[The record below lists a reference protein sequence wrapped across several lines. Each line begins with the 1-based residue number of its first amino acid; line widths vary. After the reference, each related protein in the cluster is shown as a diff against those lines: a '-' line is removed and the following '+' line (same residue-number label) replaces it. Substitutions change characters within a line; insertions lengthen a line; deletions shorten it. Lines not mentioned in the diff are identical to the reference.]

1 MSKYEKLGGFLL
13 FEKLEEDK
21 LSKSFL
27 AGQIVNNEIK
37 NINLVKKFDHSLST
51 LPDFIL
57 DLNQQFEILKSLSN
71 PNIVRPSAVVQDKSE
86 YAAVFEYM
94 EGKTLRALLNKCAQ
108 DGYPFTAD
116 HALLIGSRLCTALE
130 YLHSK
135 KVNEERLVHGFVCP
149 ETILVSYDGEIKL
162 EYMALAH
169 ALLKFPAGKD
179 KFSHD
184 YKNYMA
190 PEMLSQGK
198 LDRGVDVFG
207 AGLVLYEM
215 LTGDAFFA
223 KGRNISVNDAVNAAQ
238 MHTNSGERTDLPE
251 EVKKI
256 LYQALA
262 LDPTQRYASIGDM
275 RKALDL
281 LLFSSEFSPTTF
293 NLAFFMHSVFRE
305 KIDEETKNLA
315 GYKKID
321 VAAHVKEEPP
331 PPPPAQKVE
340 HPVGATTAKDVP
352 VSAMAT
358 ERPAAPSFSGPE
370 LFGEAQEPKEKSKM
384 PLIIGGVLVVAVIG
398 VLGVFMMGK
407 KEPAQQQ
414 PPQAAAPAMTPEQE
428 QKAAEEKAALEAQAK
443 AATEEAKKKD
453 DELKALQ
460 AKMDEILK
468 AQQKAAASNPS
479 APAPAVDTAAIQ
491 KLQEQA
497 KKLEE
502 EKKAKEA
509 EAAKLKEA
517 AAAPA
522 PPPPAATET
531 PATTTPAGSDAT
543 KVASNTGAPPTTPP
557 ATGTEQQPAS
567 SGGDTQQPPPEAQ
580 PAAPQPAATKEGDL
594 VELSSD
600 VVKPEVL
607 SKVNPSY
614 PQVASAKKI
623 EGTVILSLL
632 ISEKG
637 DVSDVKLLRG
647 AGGASG
653 LNEAATA
660 AVKKWKFRPAVKDG
674 KRVKVWMTYPIVFK
688 LQ

>member
-27 AGQIVNNEIK
+27 AGQIANNEIK
-37 NINLVKKFDHSLST
+37 SIHMVKKFDHSLST
-51 LPDFIL
+51 MPDFIL
-57 DLNQQFEILKSLSN
+57 DLNQQFEILKGLSN
-71 PNIVRPSAVVQDKSE
+71 PNIVRPTAIVQDKSE
-86 YAAVFEYM
+86 YAAIFEYM
-94 EGKTLRALLNKCAQ
+94 EGKTLRALLTKCAQ
-108 DGYPFTAD
+108 DGFPFTAD

-149 ETILVSYDGEIKL
+149 ETVLVSYDGEIKL
-162 EYMALAH
+162 QYMALAH
-169 ALLKFPAGKD
+169 ALLKFSAGKD
-179 KFSHD
+179 KFQHD
-184 YKNYMA
+184 YKNYMS
-190 PEMLSQGK
+190 PEMLNQGK
-198 LDRGVDVFG
+198 LDRAVDVFG
-207 AGLVLYEM
+207 SGLVLYEM
-215 LTGDAFFA
+215 LTGEPFFA
-223 KGRNISVNDAVNAAQ
+223 KGRNVSVNDVVNQAQ
-238 MHTNSGERTDLPE
+238 MHTNSGERTELPE
-251 EVKKI
+251 DIKKI

-262 LDPTQRYASIGDM
+262 LDPASRYASIGDM

-305 KIDEETKNLA
+305 KIDEEGKSLA
-315 GYKKID
+315 GFKKLD
-321 VAAHVKEEPP
+321 VTPYLKEEPP
-331 PPPPAQKVE
+331 PPPPKPE
-340 HPVGATTAKDVP
+340 HPVGATAAKDMP
-352 VSAMAT
+352 VS
-358 ERPAAPSFSGPE
+358 PAPMEKPAQPSFGQPE
-370 LFGEAQEPKEKSKM
+370 LFGGAQETKEKSKM
-384 PLIIGGVLVVAVIG
+384 PLIIGGVLVLAVIG
-398 VLGVFMMGK
+398 VLAVFMMGK
-407 KEPAQQQ
+407 KEPAPQ
-414 PPQAAAPAMTPEQE
+414 PAQTASAPAMTPEQE
-428 QKAAEEKAALEAQAK
+428 KQAAEEKAQLEAQAK
-443 AATEEAKKKD
+443 TAQEEAKKKD

-460 AKMDEILK
+460 AKLDEILK
-468 AQQKAAASNPS
+468 QQQKSAANPA

-497 KKLEE
+497 RKLEE

-517 AAAPA
+517 AEAPPA
-522 PPPPAATET
+522 TPPPATTET
-531 PATTTPAGSDAT
+531 PSTTTPAGGDTT
-543 KVASNTGAPPTTPP
+543 KMASNTPPVTTPP
-557 ATGTEQQPAS
+557 PGGNTDQQ
-567 SGGDTQQPPPEAQ
+567 QQPPAGGDVQ
-580 PAAPQPAATKEGDL
+580 PAAVEPAAAQPAATKEGDL
-594 VELSSD
+594 VELSSE

-607 SKVNPSY
+607 SKANPAY
-614 PQVASAKKI
+614 PAVASAKRI

-653 LNEAATA
+653 LNEAAMA

>member
-37 NINLVKKFDHSLST
+37 NINIVKKFDHSLST

-57 DLNQQFEILKSLSN
+57 DLNQQFEILKGLSN
-71 PNIVRPSAVVQDKSE
+71 PNIVRPSAVVQEKSE
-86 YAAVFEYM
+86 YAAIFEYL
-94 EGKTLRALLNKCAQ
+94 EGKTLRALLTKCAQ

-116 HALLIGSRLCTALE
+116 HALLIGSRLCTAIE
-130 YLHSK
+130 YIHSK
-135 KVNEERLVHGFVCP
+135 KTNEERLVHGLVCP
-149 ETILVSYDGEIKL
+149 ETVLVTYDGEIKL
-162 EYMALAH
+162 QYMALAH

-179 KFSHD
+179 KFLHD
-184 YKNYMA
+184 YKNYMS
-190 PEMLSQGK
+190 PEMLNQGK
-198 LDRGVDVFG
+198 LDRSVDIF
-207 AGLVLYEM
+207 ASGLVLYEM
-215 LTGDAFFA
+215 LTGEAFFA
-223 KGRNISVNDAVNAAQ
+223 KGRNVSVNDVISQAQ
-238 MHTNSGERTDLPE
+238 MHTNSGERSDLPE
-251 EVKKI
+251 DIKKI

-262 LDPTQRYASIGDM
+262 MDPAQRYASIGDM
-275 RKALDL
+275 RKALDM

-305 KIDEETKNLA
+305 KIDEESKNLA
-315 GYKKID
+315 AFKKMD
-321 VAAHVKEEPP
+321 VAAYLKEEPP
-331 PPPPAQKVE
+331 PPPPKPE
-340 HPVGATTAKDVP
+340 HPVGATAAKDMP
-352 VSAMAT
+352 VSPIPM
-358 ERPAAPSFSGPE
+358 EKPAQPAYAGPE
-370 LFGEAQEPKEKSKM
+370 LFGGEQEPKEKSKM
-384 PLIIGGVLVVAVIG
+384 PLIIGGVLVLAVVG
-398 VLGVFMMGK
+398 VLAVFMMGK
-407 KEPAQQQ
+407 KAPQPAQT
-414 PPQAAAPAMTPEQE
+414 ASVRAMTPEQE
-428 QKAAEEKAALEAQAK
+428 KQAAEERAQLEAQAK
-443 AATEEAKKKD
+443 QAQEEAKKKD
-453 DELKALQ
+453 EELKVLQ
-460 AKMDEILK
+460 AKLDEILK
-468 AQQKAAASNPS
+468 QQQKSAANPS
-479 APAPAVDTAAIQ
+479 SPAPAVDTAAIQ

-522 PPPPAATET
+522 VPPPAATET
-531 PATTTPAGSDAT
+531 PSTTTPAGGDAT
-543 KVASNTGAPPTTPP
+543 KIAANTATTTPP
-557 ATGTEQQPAS
+557 PAGNMDQQQPA
-567 SGGDTQQPPPEAQ
+567 GGGNQQPQVEPAAAQ
-580 PAAPQPAATKEGDL
+580 PAGTKEGDL

-607 SKVNPSY
+607 SKTNPAY
-614 PQVASAKKI
+614 PAVASAKKI

-637 DVSDVKLLRG
+637 DVSDAKLLRG

-653 LNEAATA
+653 LNEAAMA
-660 AVKKWKFRPAVKDG
+660 AVRKWKFRPAVKDG

>member
-13 FEKLEEDK
+13 FEKVEEDK

-51 LPDFIL
+51 MPDFIL
-57 DLNQQFEILKSLSN
+57 DLNQQFEVLKGLSN
-71 PNIVRPSAVVQDKSE
+71 PNIVRPSAVVQDRSE
-86 YAAVFEYM
+86 YAAIFEYT
-94 EGKTLRALLNKCAQ
+94 EGKTLRALLAKCAQ

-135 KVNEERLVHGFVCP
+135 KINEERLIHGFVCP
-149 ETILVSYDGEIKL
+149 ETITVTYDGEIKL
-162 EYMALAH
+162 QYMALAH

-179 KFSHD
+179 KFLHD

-190 PEMLSQGK
+190 PEMLNQGK
-198 LDRGVDVFG
+198 LDRAVDVFG

-223 KGRNISVNDAVNAAQ
+223 KGRNISVNDAVNQAQ
-238 MHTNSGERTDLPE
+238 MHTNSGERTELPE
-251 EVKKI
+251 EIKKI

-262 LDPTQRYASIGDM
+262 MDPAQRYATIADM

-305 KIDEETKNLA
+305 KIDEETKSIA
-315 GYKKID
+315 GFKKVD
-321 VAAHVKEEPP
+321 VAAYLKEEPP
-331 PPPPAQKVE
+331 PPPPKPVE
-340 HPVGATTAKDVP
+340 HPVGATAARDMQVSPVP
-352 VSAMAT
+352 MEKAEPVHT
-358 ERPAAPSFSGPE
+358 GPE
-370 LFGEAQEPKEKSKM
+370 LFGGAQEPKEKSKM
-384 PLIIGGVLVVAVIG
+384 PLIIGGVLVLAVIG
-398 VLGVFMMGK
+398 VLAVFMMGK
-407 KEPAQQQ
+407 KEPAGPQPGQQ
-414 PPQAAAPAMTPEQE
+414 ASAPAMTPEQQ
-428 QKAAEEKAALEAQAK
+428 QKAAEEKAQLEAQAK
-443 AATEEAKKKD
+443 TAQEEAKKKD

-460 AKMDEILK
+460 AKLDEILK
-468 AQQKAAASNPS
+468 QQQKSATNPA

-491 KLQEQA
+491 KMQEQA

-517 AAAPA
+517 AAAPVV
-522 PPPPAATET
+522 PPPAATET
-531 PATTTPAGSDAT
+531 PSTTTPAGGDAT
-543 KVASNTGAPPTTPP
+543 KMASNTPP
-557 ATGTEQQPAS
+557 ATTPPPAGTEQQPPAA
-567 SGGDTQQPPPEAQ
+567 DNQQPPVE
-580 PAAPQPAATKEGDL
+580 PAAAPAATKEGDL

-607 SKVNPSY
+607 SKVNPAY
-614 PQVASAKKI
+614 PAVASAKKI

-637 DVSDVKLLRG
+637 DVSDVKLLRA

-653 LNEAATA
+653 LNEAAMA

>member
-21 LSKSFL
+21 LSKTFL

-37 NINLVKKFDHSLST
+37 NINMVKKFDHSLST

-57 DLNQQFEILKSLSN
+57 DLNQQFEILKGLSN
-71 PNIVRPSAVVQDKSE
+71 PNIVHPSAMIQEKSE

-116 HALLIGSRLCTALE
+116 HALLIASRLCTALE

-169 ALLKFPAGKD
+169 ALLKFSAGKD

-184 YKNYMA
+184 YKNYMS
-190 PEMLSQGK
+190 PELLSQGK
-198 LDRGVDVFG
+198 LDRTVDVFG
-207 AGLVLYEM
+207 AGLVLFEM
-215 LTGDAFFA
+215 LTGEAFFA
-223 KGRNISVNDAVNAAQ
+223 KGRNVSVNDAVNQAQ
-238 MHTNSGERTDLPE
+238 MHTNSGERTDLPDDI
-251 EVKKI
+251 KKI

-262 LDPTQRYASIGDM
+262 MDPAQRYASIGDM

-305 KIDEETKNLA
+305 KIDEETKSLA
-315 GYKKID
+315 AYKKVD

-331 PPPPAQKVE
+331 PPPPKPE
-340 HPVGATTAKDVP
+340 HPVGAAAAKDMPVTAVP
-352 VSAMAT
+352 
-358 ERPAAPSFSGPE
+358 ERSAAPSFGGTE
-370 LFGEAQEPKEKSKM
+370 MFGDTHEPKEKSKM
-384 PLIIGGVLVVAVIG
+384 PLIIGGVLVLAVVG
-398 VLGVFMMGK
+398 VLGVFFMGK
-407 KEPAQQQ
+407 KETPQQPAQT
-414 PPQAAAPAMTPEQE
+414 ASAPAMTPEQE

-443 AATEEAKKKD
+443 AAQEEAKKKD

-468 AQQKAAASNPS
+468 NQQKAAAANPS

-517 AAAPA
+517 AAAPPVA
-522 PPPPAATET
+522 PPPAATET

-543 KVASNTGAPPTTPP
+543 KMASNTPPTTPP
-557 ATGTEQQPAS
+557 AGTTEQPS
-567 SGGDTQQPPPEAQ
+567 Q
-580 PAAPQPAATKEGDL
+580 PAATDNQTPADAQPTPAQPAATKDGDL

-607 SKVNPSY
+607 SKTNPAY
-614 PQVASAKKI
+614 PQVAEAKKI

-637 DVSDVKLLRG
+637 EVSDVKLLRG

-653 LNEAATA
+653 LNEAAMA
-660 AVKKWKFRPAVKDG
+660 AVRKWKFRPAVKDG

-688 LQ
+688 LH